1 MLLLLGGMAN
11 GAWADTKTV
20 TYHVITLPF
29 GGEGLT
35 YASGETSKAYRIE
48 AIKKTVTYTYT
59 GTAPDV
65 DLPSELKSPLLEN
78 SAYSY
83 YTEVNITKQ
92 VKIFPNNTSLYDTF
106 EFTEFPL
113 ESGTKVSALTD
124 NADIYVKYE
133 YDDDDKTSLGK
144 TIDLK
149 GDKVF
154 NIELKGNNGSGSWF
168 YALNMDKERGNRMQ
182 AIPATDLNNFSQL
195 CTPGPHK
202 IKTANE
208 SRYNYNFTWKLVNND
223 PYNIIL
229 QTAYNKQDFSYYEP
243 VNNRNY
249 WKKAND
255 ARFFTNLK
263 CKDPKN
269 DPDVFGSFGQL
280 LLTNEWRYKWP
291 TETGKSTG
299 EPESIERTDSPG
311 WWRNESKGG
320 ESQDIVPSA
329 NTFPDHLLFSFSLL
343 KHPTANYT
351 LVASWVNVNN
361 HDWVPNSSDNY
372 VHMMHTPSKY
382 PGPAFVSF
390 RNADQIL
397 LHEVR
402 EYTYKVKTP
411 FYPTAPSATE
421 EEKNAHIVSAKF
433 KMSDYEA
440 ANNLTDRIPVELRR
454 KYVSYEAY
462 KEEGFTT
469 KETTFQDAIREKGQ
483 GGDDDKIEVWLNYS
497 VSLPFNTLPVDGSY
511 INATWYTIRL
521 NGDVETQ
528 YLGYLEGNN
537 FYTGGGKNDDLH
549 YGENNANAQFAF
561 IGDPYELK
569 IISRGGSETAKAN
582 RYVGT
587 NTNAENNTT
596 LTLKEGS
603 SDISTWEIV
612 YETTQP
618 GNMILR
624 EFGKAGEATPT
635 YIGWGY
641 GEDNNPM
648 RYSTSYSRIR
658 VVELSTKK
666 YRYHIVRNDAG
677 DIAAMAIVDQEYGV
691 KLEYSSIPE
700 IIRSP
705 FLALDGVEITFYS
718 DLANAKTKTNPIAN
732 GSNDAVEYEDIWVR
746 YDMGTALESSPGWA
760 IAGGDNSMF
769 NVRLNGEYI
778 YYDSSTNS
786 IKSTSSVLDNA
797 TYQWKLGGSDPYAL
811 TIQAEGNSEQFITV
825 ANWAAGTVTWSSSA
839 PASKFILKAGSYDGS
854 YEVMAA
860 TGDYVNASETYYN
873 FGRTGD
879 NAVKMYNN
887 EGAFMHGYDA
897 IRFYLEAVTAVN
909 ITYHLIDRKGRDL
922 IQVEARQAPGEKPH
936 FPDEYRSPLVPDE
949 AGKEGYHYWII
960 GNFTVTGSKYELK
973 TEQTEVTS
981 ISATGHI
988 YVTYDIGDE
997 YDMINKKD
1005 MFLLKFE
1012 AGTPFRAED
1021 GSDGME
1027 SAPITPVYPYCNG
1040 DCNFF
1045 VYGQAQFDLQQ
1056 QGAASTRTRWA
1067 WFLESDDN
1075 DPYHV
1080 KICSRQT
1087 DTYNG
1092 DEVRAY
1098 FSTYQ
1103 PSGYNEIVTN
1113 LVWPS
1118 ISGLKGSEYM
1128 ILGTDGHYR
1137 LMTTETVPL
1146 DADNNGTPESNER
1159 VTVKSFEQYWKTYDT
1174 VKNKLLKD
1182 ILEESDKGANPS
1194 GSITV
1199 PYTPESYR
1207 ALLRG
1212 EYGFHSYSNWAYAKR
1227 FNGYNAAGK
1236 TSKGWEEVE
1245 HWFQTVDMNE
1255 GYFDLIPIEINP
1267 VLILLDQHGWEIM
1280 RKPLPNSPEDETK
1293 WAKFDEIRPY
1303 DSPMVESYYFW
1314 TKASK
1319 RSGFHQY
1326 YNLSQQITVDGKA
1339 YTSTSL
1345 TSLPPYDS
1353 PNVKDAKGNL
1363 LDQYVTYTVKDEYVK
1378 SVSVS
1383 YTTESARDAD
1393 SNDYTRITA
1402 VTGTGVPFLIQQG
1415 STVADADATV
1425 DTKTTVPT
1433 PGGMSQYIIDNIA
1446 QLWPDAEKANELWY
1460 LMPNFDIDDEMGY
1473 SDPTIASGINWV
1485 NDYRNQAKVK
1495 ASGFNSWAFDPYN
1508 IQISSVSYAAK
1519 YFVTNATAAELDNG
1533 SIIGTYGDAA
1543 TVELGNQKSIPGD
1556 WHDSRKLAITNATFM
1571 AVQDAD
1577 GHMQLM
1583 PRFDQTKRMKDFSTL
1598 VSPKAADID
1607 QTYTQL
1613 FHPFVYNYIIVDNQG
1628 RESLRYKS
1636 GGDLVPQTPDHF
1648 KSPLAK
1654 DYTYYKDLTATA
1666 GVYNLKDIGSKE
1678 ITASLVGA
1686 DLKTEKVSNE
1696 NQVYVRYK
1704 YDAEADVLKVLQGK
1718 WLTMQLNKKDVQYTT
1733 VGETAGIYADADTPT
1748 KPASVDQDAKTWQ
1761 WKLLESP
1768 QSDPD
1773 PYAVQLFNRS
1783 NAGTALPTDDTRF
1796 ALLRHTAGDYA
1807 LAVARSGSDAEYNF
1821 LNGTSMTSSVA
1832 ATTATESGFL
1842 STSCAYDGTGSQ
1854 VKLTDEVLHS
1864 YTYKVY
1870 THGGVE
1876 AVSAEQ
1882 AYSEASENDF
1892 VPVLPSEIQTP
1903 LLGINKFRYYE
1914 NLTDTAYSSGHP
1926 LTHLYGL
1933 YDDVVYVRYNAYDPK
1948 ATNYLVPNVKG
1959 TEGGHVA
1966 KGEGSNDTPL
1976 RIDGKLPY
1984 NIIWYNDNMMG
1995 SNESGITDGG
2005 SQTLIATDT
2014 YKWYLEGDDPYA
2026 IKIKNKAGKYVYSSD
2041 DVCSLDDDAST
2052 FMLLPRSGYDY
2063 GVLQKTA
2070 TSKMLSGYGNTLVEN
2085 TEPEHFIIF
2094 AMATYDVIYHLVIA
2108 NIIGDNT
2115 KTIPYAEKENGVRV
2129 EKPDKKIYGSTQR
2142 DLTSKYNEEGTPGEK
2157 YQLGETVN
2165 GQTYCKKVGPISL
2178 GDSLRLP
2185 EVLKRPNCK
2194 YFYYVEG
2201 IYNNMD
2207 CEESNAISELNNK
2220 YKGLQAKYMGE
2231 DEALIHTYVRIN
2243 VEYQFDDGLPTNSGS
2258 NFVSGVGQNRW
2269 YTFETVRKEG
2279 EDEIPWLAQFT
2290 NAWGCELKKG
2300 RGTHYTNDYLW
2311 SPIGDPYGF
2320 IMYNRYIY
2328 LNSGDNNTGEEN
2340 RVMTTDAFS
2349 EGQKIIMSKNE
2360 DPTDTEKANSV
2371 YELLTEEETTSG
2383 YFLVHPV
2390 VNNEGTK
2397 YYLGIVSGDDDSD
2410 GITNDYLKLST
2421 TAQELTFGLT
2431 EELVKPYYDRAG
2443 YVGGLTPEGKAAYET
2458 AGKDLMAKQEVVY
2471 NLGNIVEFDY
2481 GYYRLHSPS
2490 DIDGVTERYASGYN
2504 HKIEETGVPG
2514 SSVHTGAVPMH
2525 FYERKGVNTTYE
2537 VLGSGFTFSEATR
2550 GALPVSA
2557 PEYDPASII
2566 NFAQVP
2572 TTISS
2577 TENTN
2582 PKMAILTTQGLYVKS
2597 PVAKGGD
2604 EEGKKTN
2611 AIMTSTKTDA
2621 TSLYVMDIGGAIMLI
2636 HDNHVADSRAKLKYL
2651 SYDQTDADHIYDLK
2665 LTHNTNTDHAKW
2677 LMEPA
2682 NEQGLKVT
2690 TNSGGDGYYYATF
2703 CAPFD
2708 VLLKGADDVAYISK
2722 KWETNINHQKNI
2734 IHLKKIGKYNKG
2746 TYADNNKFIPA
2757 GTAVIIRTPTVGD
2770 VSMSLPGTVT
2780 PKISE
2785 CIFAGKYLEQK
2796 LDVTETV
2803 YTFGLPY
2810 VSEMKLEDKVT
2821 GVITSTHNQ
2830 KDMTGVGFYI
2840 NANPN
2845 KELGL
2850 ARDSW
2855 ERNNHY
2861 VLHNKIYYLD
2871 SGSGSSRQGRIEDNK
2886 EFIPV
2891 VFDDNDEEDEPI
2903 SERLRQWPADNRVYD
2918 LQGRCVASGEAVRN
2932 GSWRNMVAPGVYIV
2946 NGKKVKL

>member
-11 GAWADTKTV
+11 GAWAESRTV

-29 GGEGLT
+29 GGKGLT
-35 YASGETSKAYRIE
+35 DSNSNDVKYRIE
-48 AIKKTVTYTYT
+48 AIKKTVTCDSND
-59 GTAPDV
+59 PIK
-65 DLPSELKSPLLEN
+65 LPAELKSPLLKDE
-78 SAYSY
+78 AYSY
-83 YTEVNITKQ
+83 YSEVTKDGL
-92 VKIFPNNTSLYDTF
+92 KRIFPDNPSTFYTYD
-106 EFTEFPL
+106 FTGKTPL
-113 ESGTKVSALTD
+113 SSEAKVSDLGDKT
-124 NADIYVKYE
+124 DIYVTYV
-133 YDDDDKTSLGK
+133 YDDETRSDNPTEDDQYKYITMYGK
-144 TIDLK
+144 ELALDGSK
-149 GDKVF
+149 EY
-154 NIELKGNNGSGSWF
+154 NIELKDKDGKIWF
-168 YALNMDKERGNRMQ
+168 YAINMDEGRGNRGQ
-182 AIPATDLNNFSQL
+182 AVPVDALDDPAADLVSDD
-195 CTPGPHK
+195 
-202 IKTANE
+202 IVKTNKAVGN
-208 SRYNYNFTWKLVNND
+208 RNQFYFRWNLINND

-229 QTAYNKQDFSYYEP
+229 QTTYSKEFKYTEDG
-243 VNNRNY
+243 Y
-249 WKKAND
+249 WKKNEGAQ
-255 ARFFTNLK
+255 FY
-263 CKDPKN
+263 
-269 DPDVFGSFGQL
+269 GSLESSNKIRGNWM
-280 LLTNEWRYKWP
+280 TNEIDRTY
-291 TETGKSTG
+291 TSKSKDNIT
-299 EPESIERTDSPG
+299 T
-311 WWRNESKGG
+311 ESKTGWFRG
-320 ESQDIVPSA
+320 
-329 NTFPDHLLFSFSLL
+329 PDGPIGRAAATNGVQNHLYFSFTLL
-343 KHPTANYT
+343 AHPTASYT
-351 LVASWVNVNN
+351 LAASWVNVNGD
-361 HDWVPNSSDNY
+361 DWVPNSKGQY
-372 VHMMHTPSKY
+372 LLMHHDPSTVPY
-382 PGPAFVSF
+382 AGPKFQDLEAS
-390 RNADQIL
+390 DQIR
-397 LHEVR
+397 LHEIR
-402 EYTYKVKTP
+402 DYTFKVKTP
-411 FYPTAPSATE
+411 FGNT
-421 EEKNAHIVSAKF
+421 VSVSSKI
-433 KMSDYEA
+433 SDYEGPEA
-440 ANNLTDRIPVELRR
+440 ILAHVPDAMKR
-454 KYVSYEAY
+454 KY
-462 KEEGFTT
+462 TT
-469 KETTFQDAIREKGQ
+469 LTGTFSDETLNTSRTTFEDVYDNDERWVHKNRDIWLRYTASMPFDA
-483 GGDDDKIEVWLNYS
+483 
-497 VSLPFNTLPVDGSY
+497 LPVDGSY
-511 INATWYTIRL
+511 TNATWYTIRL
-521 NGDVETQ
+521 NGDVETKN
-528 YLGYLEGNN
+528 LGYLNDDPAE
-537 FYTGGGKNDDLH
+537 FYTGLGSNTDLH
-549 YGENNANAQFAF
+549 EGESVAKAQFAF

-569 IISRGGSETAKAN
+569 IISRKGSESASDN
-582 RYVGT
+582 RYVGAT
-587 NTNAENNTT
+587 TNAENNTT
-596 LTLKEGS
+596 LTLQQDGS
-603 SDISTWEIV
+603 SGISSWEVV

-624 EFGKAGEATPT
+624 ELGKALNSSPT

-641 GEDNNPM
+641 GTANNPM
-648 RYSTSYSRIR
+648 RYSTTYSRIR

-666 YRYHIVRNDAG
+666 YVYHIVRADG
-677 DIAAMAIVDQEYGV
+677 SIAAKATVDQEYGV

-705 FLALDGVEITFYS
+705 FLALPGVDITFYD
-718 DLANAKTKTNPIAN
+718 DLEHAKAKTGAITR
-732 GSNDAVEYEDIWVR
+732 GSDNAVPEGEVGEHIYVR
-746 YDMGTALESSPGWA
+746 YDMGTALGSSPGWA
-760 IAGGDNSMF
+760 IAGGDHSMF

-786 IKSTSSVLDNA
+786 IKSTSSVSDNA
-797 TYQWKLGGSDPYAL
+797 TYQWKLGGNDPYAL

-860 TGDYVNASETYYN
+860 TGDDIDASETYYN

-922 IQVEARQAPGEKPH
+922 IQVVARQAPGEKPH

-960 GNFTVTGSKYELK
+960 DNFTVTGSKYELE
-973 TEQTEVTS
+973 TGQTEVTS
-981 ISATGHI
+981 ISATGDI

-1103 PSGYNEIVTN
+1103 PSGYKKIVTN

-1146 DADNNGTPESNER
+1146 DADGDKIIESNAR

-1199 PYTPESYR
+1199 PYTPASYR
-1207 ALLRG
+1207 ELLEGTDEG
-1212 EYGFHSYSNWAYAKR
+1212 EYGFHSYNHWAYAKR

-1280 RKPLPNSPEDETK
+1280 RKPLPTSPTDETK
-1293 WAKFDEIRPY
+1293 WAKYDEIRPY

-1415 STVADADATV
+1415 SNFAYVADADATV
-1425 DTKTTVPT
+1425 DTKTAPT

-1508 IQISSVSYAAK
+1508 IQISSVPYAAK

-1666 GVYNLKDIGSKE
+1666 GVYDLKDIGSKE

-1686 DLKTEKVSNE
+1686 DLKTEKVSNK

-1704 YDAEADVLKVLQGK
+1704 YDADADVLKVLQGK

-1761 WKLLESP
+1761 WKFLESP

-1796 ALLRHTAGDYA
+1796 ALLRHKAGDYA
-1807 LAVARSGSDAEYNF
+1807 LAVARSGIDAEYNF
-1821 LNGTSMTSSVA
+1821 LNGTSMTSSDA

-1870 THGGVE
+1870 THGGVK

-1933 YDDVVYVRYNAYDPK
+1933 YDDVVYVRYNAYNPK

-1995 SNESGITDGG
+1995 SSESGITDGG

-2041 DVCSLDDDAST
+2041 DNSCSLAGDAST

-2070 TSKMLSGYGNTLVEN
+2070 TSKMLSGYGNTLVKN
-2085 TEPEHFIIF
+2085 TEPKHFIIF

-2108 NIIGDNT
+2108 NIGKAETIQFKESGGSLTT
-2115 KTIPYAEKENGVRV
+2115 KTIS
-2129 EKPDKKIYGSTQR
+2129 GSTWR
-2142 DLTSKYNEEGTPGEK
+2142 DLETQTSGVYGDK

-2178 GDSLRLP
+2178 GDELAVP

-2201 IYNNMD
+2201 IYSDLACTAPAMSSD
-2207 CEESNAISELNNK
+2207 DEPVELNSK
-2220 YKGLQAKYMGE
+2220 YKGLSVE
-2231 DEALIHTYVRIN
+2231 DIAADEDLIHTYVRIN
-2243 VEYQFDDGLPTNSGS
+2243 VEYQFDDGLPTNGS
-2258 NFVSGVGQNRW
+2258 NFVSGVKQNRW

-2328 LNSGDNNTGEEN
+2328 LNSGDNNTGEVN

-2349 EGQKIIMSKNE
+2349 EGQKIIMSKNKN
-2360 DPTDTEKANSV
+2360 PTDTEKANSV